1 MKKVFLIGMMCLMAL
16 SMQAQRFAVVGF
28 KAGANVSLS
37 SIDGISETFS
47 TYFRP
52 QGYTPVDRLYI
63 DKALAEQR
71 IQRSNITEEQAV
83 AAGRYMNVSKIV
95 VGKVY
100 ISFDGGYQVD
110 VVVLDVESGLQVATD
125 GTTVTPGNY
134 RQSIETLAKRL
145 AGKIAIK
152 YGSTVSPSAP
162 TKKQRTG
169 VEVLYGYLKI
179 FPNELGSFQSEP
191 TSVIAQIN
199 NQAQHGYNN
208 WRIPTE
214 EELSLLQANNYLG
227 AGKYMSRESKNGI
240 VLLVTNGDDYAT
252 VQAEARRREQERIA
266 ERERILR
273 ERQERRAAKEAE
285 TARLKALGLVD
296 LGLPSGT
303 LWKDKN
309 ETGGYN
315 NYFTYEQAVNQFGD
329 KLPTEEQLKELRDK
343 CRWSPTGSG
352 YKVTGPNGNSIV
364 LPAAGSRDCDGDVGG
379 VGSYGRYW
387 SSSPSGSEG
396 AWYLGVDSGGVGMGY
411 YNRCDGRSV
420 RLVQD

>member
-1 MKKVFLIGMMCLMAL
+1 MKKVFLISMMCLIAL

-199 NQAQHGYNN
+199 TQAQHGYNN

-214 EELSLLQANNYLG
+214 EELSLLRANNYLG
-227 AGKYMSRESKNGI
+227 AGKYMSQESKNGI

-252 VQAEARRREQERIA
+252 VQAETRQRMMDMARKVAAEQERKA
-266 ERERILR
+266 
-273 ERQERRAAKEAE
+273 AAKEA
-285 TARLKALGLVD
+285 ARLKALGFVD

-329 KLPTEEQLKELRDK
+329 KLPTREQLEELKDK
-343 CRWSPTGSG
+343 CSWTWIGSG

-364 LPAAGSRDCDGDVGG
+364 LPAAGFRDCNGG
-379 VGSYGRYW
+379 VDGVRSFGHYW
-387 SSSPSGSEG
+387 SSTPNGSGH
-396 AWYLGVDSGGVGMGY
+396 AWYLYSDSGEVLK
-411 YNRCDGRSV
+411 NITFRCDGLSV